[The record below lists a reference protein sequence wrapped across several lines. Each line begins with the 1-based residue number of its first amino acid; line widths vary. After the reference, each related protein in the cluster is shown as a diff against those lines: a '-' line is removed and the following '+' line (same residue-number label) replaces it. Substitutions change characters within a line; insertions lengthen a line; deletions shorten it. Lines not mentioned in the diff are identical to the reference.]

1 MVEHLPLDAPAYR
14 AERGH
19 AWRDEHVLMHDISS
33 QLRVLNT
40 NLANLFREKGAPAI
54 EPEFFPSPAAAE
66 GRFSDGDVVD
76 EAETREIRSNME
88 RLWGNPTAPADN

>member
-1 MVEHLPLDAPAYR
+1 M
-14 AERGH
+14 
-19 AWRDEHVLMHDISS
+19 SS

-54 EPEFFPSPAAAE
+54 EPEFFPSPAAA
-66 GRFSDGDVVD
+66 GAKFSDGDVVD

-88 RLWGNPTAPADN
+88 RLWGDPAPPPDTTE